1 MYFDNASTTR
11 VCDEAAAAALRVMTV
26 NYGNPSSTHTLG
38 REARRELDTARRA
51 VARALGA
58 SENEIFFTSGGTE
71 GDNWAIFGGAEA
83 RRHTGRHIITS
94 PTEHDAVLK
103 PIENLRAAGY
113 EVTYLRPEA
122 SGAIS
127 PEKVAAA
134 LRSDTALISLM
145 MVNNETGAVTD
156 IPAIR
161 EILNREKSEALLHTD
176 AVQGFLKVPFAA
188 KSLGADLITI
198 SAHKI
203 HGAKGA
209 GALYI
214 RRALRFPPQ
223 FLGGGQESG
232 LRSGTE
238 GLPQI
243 AAFGEAAKV
252 GFEKMRESAAFM
264 EELRSH
270 ILGRLTIGIP
280 GIITVDGGAPHILSV
295 SLPGYK
301 SEVLM
306 NYLEA
311 RDIFVSKSSACKKG
325 GRSHVLAAIGLKNE
339 VIDGALRIS
348 LSRYTTP
355 EECDALCDA
364 IHDAVREL
372 FTVLR

>member
-1 MYFDNASTTR
+1 MYFDNASTTM
-11 VCDEAAAAALRVMTV
+11 VCGEAAAAALRVMTT

-38 REARRELDTARRA
+38 REARRELDDARRS

-58 SENEIFFTSGGTE
+58 AENEIFFTSGGTE
-71 GDNWAIFGGAEA
+71 GDNWAIFGGAET
-83 RRHTGRHIITS
+83 RRRAGQHIITS

-103 PIENLRAAGY
+103 PVEKLQAKGY
-113 EVTYLRPEA
+113 EITYLNPDS
-122 SGAIS
+122 SGAVR
-127 PEKVAAA
+127 PADVAAA
-134 LRSDTALISLM
+134 LRRDTALISLM

-156 IPAIR
+156 IAAIR
-161 EILNREKSEALLHTD
+161 GILNREKSQALLHTD
-176 AVQGFLKVPFAA
+176 AVQGFLKVPFTE

-203 HGAKGA
+203 HGPKGV

-214 RRALRFPPQ
+214 RRGLKLPPLL
-223 FLGGGQESG
+223 LGGGQESG

-243 AAFGEAAKV
+243 AAFGEAARA
-252 GFEKMRESAAFM
+252 GFEKMRENVAHM
-264 EELRSH
+264 EQLRSH
-270 ILGRLTIGIP
+270 VLNRLNAENP
-280 GIITVDGGAPHILSV
+280 GLITVDGGAPHIISI

-339 VIDGALRIS
+339 VIDGALRLSI
-348 LSRYTTP
+348 SRYTTP
-355 EECDALCDA
+355 EECNALCDA
-364 IHDAVREL
+364 VRDARDEL